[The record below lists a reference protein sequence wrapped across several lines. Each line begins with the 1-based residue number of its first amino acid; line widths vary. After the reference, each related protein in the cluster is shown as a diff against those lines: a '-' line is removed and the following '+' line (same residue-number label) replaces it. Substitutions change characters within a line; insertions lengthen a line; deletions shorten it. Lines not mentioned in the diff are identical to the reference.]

1 MKPTI
6 LLTGKTGQLG
16 SELNRL
22 LPKLGEVIAP
32 DRKELDLL
40 DPEKIRQ
47 IMRDAKPQLIVNAAA
62 YTAVD
67 AAETDQA
74 NALAVNA
81 EVPRLL
87 AVEAKKIGAVVVHF
101 STDYIFDGSK
111 KAPYVET
118 DPPNPLNAYGRT
130 KLAGE
135 QAIRDSGAAHLIFRT
150 SWVYAT
156 HGRNFLLTIL
166 RLATER
172 EELKIVHDQVGAP
185 TCAFDLAEATT
196 RMLAGIIAGT
206 KRQFHIPEV
215 SGIYHMTAAGQ
226 TTWYEFAKAI
236 LEEARRAPQDLPW
249 LASATK
255 GRPLIARRV
264 VPISTEEFRSPTR
277 RPAYSVLSNACL
289 MQTFGVTLPDWR
301 TQLQKCF
308 SSKHIPANSSSV
320 VSSCEKIWPS

>member
-22 LPKLGEVIAP
+22 LPSLAKVIALE
-32 DRKELDLL
+32 RSELDLL
-40 DPEKIRQ
+40 DPDKIRKV
-47 IMRDAKPQLIVNAAA
+47 MRDTNPQLVINAAA

-67 AAETDQA
+67 AADTDQA
-74 NALAVNA
+74 TALAVNA
-81 EVPRLL
+81 EAPRLL
-87 AVEAKKIGAVVVHF
+87 AQEAKKLGAMLVQF
-101 STDYIFDGSK
+101 STDYVFDGSK

-118 DPPNPLNAYGRT
+118 DSPNPLNAYGRT

-135 QAIRDSGAAHLIFRT
+135 EAIRISGAVHLIFRT

-172 EELKIVHDQVGAP
+172 EELKIVADQVGAP
-185 TCAFDLAEATT
+185 TCALDLAEATT
-196 RMLAGIIAGT
+196 KIVGGMIADDKSRFAFPEASGT
-206 KRQFHIPEV
+206 F
-215 SGIYHMTAAGQ
+215 HMTAAGQ

-236 LEEARRAPQDLPW
+236 VEEAGCAPQDLAW
-249 LASATK
+249 LTSATK
-255 GRPLIARRV
+255 GRPLTARRV
-264 VPISTEEFRSPTR
+264 VPISTEEFRSPAR
-277 RPAYSVLSNACL
+277 RPANSVLSNARL
-289 MQTFGVTLPDWR
+289 KQVFGITLADWR

-308 SSKHIPANSSSV
+308 SPRPVSAYTSAILSSG
-320 VSSCEKIWPS
+320 